1 MAKTLKS
8 NQIIFAILI
17 AIPACGGQ
25 QRFTDYFDAL
35 PVFWEEVYPE
45 GGKTLYCGK
54 RFGNR
59 KGKSINVEH
68 VFPMAWVM
76 NAEGCRSRD
85 GCRETSTR
93 FNIIESD
100 MHNFYP
106 ARKEI
111 NKARG
116 SFRFGDIKGESRKF
130 GSCDF
135 EVDGKR
141 RVAEPRPASRG
152 NIARA
157 MFHMAET
164 YDLKIFK
171 KQAKLLQRWNRSDPP
186 DKVERQRNAVIE
198 KIQGTRNHFIDQPA
212 AADRLRF

>member
-8 NQIIFAILI
+8 NLIILAILI

-54 RFGNR
+54 RFGYR

-76 NAEGCRSRD
+76 NDEGCRSRD
-85 GCRETSTR
+85 SCRDTSTR

-100 MHNFYP
+100 MHNLYP
-106 ARKEI
+106 ARKGI

-116 SFRFGDIKGESRKF
+116 SFRFGDVKGESRRF

-135 EVDGKR
+135 EVDVKR
-141 RVAEPRPASRG
+141 RVAEPGSASRG

-157 MFHMAET
+157 MFYMAET

-171 KQAKLLQRWNRSDPP
+171 KQAKLLQRWNKDDPP
-186 DKVERQRNAVIE
+186 DQEEHRRNAVIE
-198 KIQGTRNHFIDQPA
+198 KIQGTRNRFIDQPV
-212 AADRLRF
+212 AADKLRF